1 MDDQRQAVARHG
13 FTARATAT
21 KFREIR
27 AGLTFG
33 FLRQPTN
40 AERQTRLWSA
50 VTKMSSIFCFWRNA
64 DVARCPPLVRS
75 WSPSR
80 RAADYGRLPTL
91 GPISEVRL
99 ATLCNA

>member
-50 VTKMSSIFCFWRNA
+50 VTKMSSIFCFCAGFRTPA
-64 DVARCPPLVRS
+64 MTIVCAR
-75 WSPSR
+75 
-80 RAADYGRLPTL
+80 
-91 GPISEVRL
+91 
-99 ATLCNA
+99 